1 MNNKLM
7 LEKKLHTQLNT
18 YLFQYPEEEEK
29 INKTINFL
37 LSDKNCFTRE
47 NWHGHFTASAWIID
61 STREWV
67 LMTHH
72 SQLDMWLQLGGH
84 AEGKKDLLA
93 VAIEEAKEESGI
105 KNFTILSENIF
116 DLDIHKIPKYHL
128 APEHFHF
135 DVRFILETNIQE
147 KIIVS
152 DESHDVSWVKKNEVL
167 NKNPEKSISRMM
179 SKFLKNFSI

>member
-7 LEKKLHTQLNT
+7 FKEKLLSQLNN
-18 YLFQYPEEEEK
+18 YIFQYPEEKEK
-29 INKTINFL
+29 TKKTIDFL
-37 LSDKNCFTRE
+37 LSDQNCFIRE
-47 NWHGHFTASAWIID
+47 NWQGHFTASAWIVD
-61 STREWV
+61 STRKWI

-84 AEGKKDLLA
+84 AEGEKDLLA

-135 DVRFILETNIQE
+135 DVRFILESNTQE
-147 KIIVS
+147 EIIVS
-152 DESHDVSWVKKNEVL
+152 NESHDVVWVKKEEVF
-167 NKNPEKSISRMM
+167 NKNPEESISRMM
-179 SKFLKNFSI
+179 NKFLNNFSI